1 MTNLKILG
9 APWMNETWTLEM
21 RTLNIPLSDYRFQC
35 FTPTTSKFEGNVS
48 CGLQVYTRLNSKC
61 SYEIFDPVHVGVS
74 LLWKARQ
81 LYATNDVSG
90 EGDITGSFHWKLWN
104 NNGVTDI
111 YDIDV
116 LAGGPMIR
124 EGIEAGLTPDQ
135 IRHLWQDDLN
145 QFKAKRERYL
155 LY

>member
-1 MTNLKILG
+1 MRKLKI
-9 APWMNETWTLEM
+9 
-21 RTLNIPLSDYRFQC
+21 PLTEYRFQC
-35 FTPTTSKFEGNVS
+35 FTPTTSKFQGNVS
-48 CGLQVYTRLNSKC
+48 CGLQVYTRLNNKC
-61 SYEIFDPVHVGVS
+61 AYESFDPVYVGVS

-90 EGDITGSFHWKLWN
+90 NGDITGSFHWKFWSN
-104 NNGVTDI
+104 NEVADM

-116 LAGGPMIR
+116 LVGSPMIR

-135 IRHLWQDDLN
+135 IRDQWRIDLDR
-145 QFKAKRERYL
+145 FKIRRAQYL